1 MGCSFQFN
9 FIQTEILLSE
19 GLHFQREVR
28 VEMRLPVKKKEIR
41 RKIATFI
48 VFLARNKIREVFLTI
63 LTYLI
68 LSNIQVTP
76 KILSKFYE

>member
-1 MGCSFQFN
+1 MGCSFPFN

-19 GLHFQREVR
+19 GLHFQREVN

-63 LTYLI
+63 LT
-68 LSNIQVTP
+68 
-76 KILSKFYE
+76 